1 MEKSNPSDPID
12 RVNSAIM
19 MDPMNNDPGDLFIS
33 VGSLVS
39 TI

>member
-12 RVNSAIM
+12 RMNSTIM
-19 MDPMNNDPGDLFIS
+19 MDPMKHDPGDLFIS
-33 VGSLVS
+33 VGSLIS